1 MLRAEPY
8 AAIGVIAGAEFQAI
22 RPALLVI
29 DIREV
34 AGVAA
39 VCTGCCTA
47 QGWTYGGWA
56 GDGRTGD
63 GRTGDGRTGGGGA
76 HDGGPRRRRAA
87 SARHAAA
94 TEFPTRAIGG
104 VIASAQ
110 YGQAND

>member
-39 VCTGCCTA
+39 VCTGCRTA
-47 QGWTYGGWA
+47 QGRTYGGRA
-56 GDGRTGD
+56 GD

-87 SARHAAA
+87 SARYAAA

>member
-1 MLRAEPY
+1 MLGAEPY
-8 AAIGVIAGAEFQAI
+8 AAIGVIAGAESQAI
-22 RPALLVI
+22 RPALFVI

-34 AGVAA
+34 AGLAA

-47 QGWTYGGWA
+47 QGWTYGGRA
-56 GDGRTGD
+56 
-63 GRTGDGRTGGGGA
+63 GDGRTGGGGA
-76 HDGGPRRRRAA
+76 HGGRPRRRRAA
-87 SARHAAA
+87 SARYAAA

>member
-8 AAIGVIAGAEFQAI
+8 AAIGVIAGAESQAI

-34 AGVAA
+34 AGFAA
-39 VCTGCCTA
+39 VCTWRCTA
-47 QGWTYGGWA
+47 QSRTYGGRA
-56 GDGRTGD
+56 GDGS
-63 GRTGDGRTGGGGA
+63 TGGGGA
-76 HDGGPRRRRAA
+76 HGGGPRRGRAA

-94 TEFPTRAIGG
+94 TEFPTRALGG